1 MNSFQIKLIALI
13 LMTIDHIGEFL
24 FPQCDLLG
32 YIGRLSAPL
41 FLYIL
46 CWSIDY
52 TRNRVRFLAR
62 VYVASVIMDIIW
74 ILLSIGGIHTDTYNN
89 VFSIFFIVIAVV
101 MILENKTLSK
111 ISKIC
116 IILAWQAAA
125 WILVFVVMQDIIANA
140 EYETICLIMHWLG
153 IVTYSEG
160 GWFWLILGVII
171 YYCKNDNKK
180 LIIGYTGVCVFR
192 QVCVALAVFPRI
204 LYFLEFHIGGIISTI
219 ANAIFYFFYGAEYQ
233 MAPVVPHNV
242 YLGDYQWMMI
252 FSLPIMLLYNNRQGR
267 KTKYLFYI
275 YYIVHIVLLCMLSN
289 IM

>member
-1 MNSFQIKLIALI
+1 
-13 LMTIDHIGEFL
+13 
-24 FPQCDLLG
+24 
-32 YIGRLSAPL
+32 
-41 FLYIL
+41 
-46 CWSIDY
+46 
-52 TRNRVRFLAR
+52 
-62 VYVASVIMDIIW
+62 
-74 ILLSIGGIHTDTYNN
+74 
-89 VFSIFFIVIAVV
+89 

-140 EYETICLIMHWLG
+140 EYETICLIMHSLG

-180 LIIGYTGVCVFR
+180 LIIGYTGVCVLR

-204 LYFLEFHIGGIISTI
+204 LYFLEFHIGGIISAI
-219 ANAIFYFFYGAEYQ
+219 ADAIFYFFYGADYQ
-233 MAPVVPHNV
+233 MAPIVPHNV

-267 KTKYLFYI
+267 KAKYLFYI
-275 YYIVHIVLLCMLSN
+275 YYLVHIVLLCMLSN

>member
-62 VYVASVIMDIIW
+62 VYAASVIMDIIW
-74 ILLSIGGIHTDTYNN
+74 ILLSIGGIHTDTYNS

-140 EYETICLIMHWLG
+140 EYETICLIMHSLG

-180 LIIGYTGVCVFR
+180 LIIGYTGVCV
-192 QVCVALAVFPRI
+192 QTGMCS
-204 LYFLEFHIGGIISTI
+204 IGCISENT
-219 ANAIFYFFYGAEYQ
+219 
-233 MAPVVPHNV
+233 
-242 YLGDYQWMMI
+242 I
-252 FSLPIMLLYNNRQGR
+252 FSGISYRWNHIHNCKCNILFLLWSRISDGTDCTAQCVSGGLSMDDDIFIAYNAFVQ
-267 KTKYLFYI
+267 
-275 YYIVHIVLLCMLSN
+275 
-289 IM
+289 

>member
-52 TRNRVRFLAR
+52 TRNRVRFLVR
-62 VYVASVIMDIIW
+62 VYAASVIMDIIW

-89 VFSIFFIVIAVV
+89 VFSNFFIVIAVV

-116 IILAWQAAA
+116 IINRNSLLGHGLPAGDIDNLSHSCRRRRNPASGQSGSVWNHLGGNQSCHRWRIVCGDDPEPEFRRWHRPFELSLQRAAKNHHDS
-125 WILVFVVMQDIIANA
+125 Q
-140 EYETICLIMHWLG
+140 WL
-153 IVTYSEG
+153 
-160 GWFWLILGVII
+160 
-171 YYCKNDNKK
+171 
-180 LIIGYTGVCVFR
+180 
-192 QVCVALAVFPRI
+192 
-204 LYFLEFHIGGIISTI
+204 
-219 ANAIFYFFYGAEYQ
+219 
-233 MAPVVPHNV
+233 
-242 YLGDYQWMMI
+242 
-252 FSLPIMLLYNNRQGR
+252 
-267 KTKYLFYI
+267 
-275 YYIVHIVLLCMLSN
+275 
-289 IM
+289 